1 MSYIFEYLSIK
12 DFVKVLNNT
21 DDTSLNHSQHR
32 KELLNRSSYI
42 ITKFFRHFN
51 DINKN
56 IDENEYYA
64 LNMEVRK
71 KYLLRLYFFEYTSE
85 YRLSWYNNEIGWK
98 RDIINKYRTDE
109 FEDKESFTRYEFYR
123 FQSRFKLDEV
133 EAIGY

>member
-1 MSYIFEYLSIK
+1 MSYVFEYLSIK

-32 KELLNRSSYI
+32 KELFNRSSYI
-42 ITKFFRHFN
+42 ITNFFRHFN

-64 LNMEVRK
+64 LSVEVRK
-71 KYLLRLYFFEYTSE
+71 KHLLRLYFFEYTSE
-85 YRLSWYNNEIGWK
+85 YRLSWYNNEVGWK

-109 FEDKESFTRYEFYR
+109 FEYKETFTRYEFYR
-123 FQSRFKLDEV
+123 FQLRFKLDEI